1 LIDQVPTVVLEPV
14 EGPLQVRVKKR
25 YVFLA
30 GAIYGLAMRLLFG
43 LPFYFSSEQSTAAS
57 EAMLTSFL
65 ILVPLVI
72 GALTVYFSGGKERS
86 LGYSI
91 FAPWIPILMFVLG
104 TAILLIEG
112 SICIAMAVPLFLAVS
127 SLGGFLMWVALKYF
141 RPSRTVMHSVLL
153 LPLLA
158 GTWEREQ
165 TMPVVIEKSDA
176 SIWINAKPEVIW
188 QLINNAEAIKPV
200 EMEQGLA
207 YKIGVPYPES
217 ALTVA
222 TETGRVRKLRWD
234 KGVRF
239 DEPITDWVENR
250 FIRWQYSFPAG
261 AIPPN
266 ALDEH
271 VVIGGKYFDLEDTSY
286 SLLPENGGTRLGIN
300 VTYRVSTQFNWYA
313 NFWGRLLVDDAAHTI
328 LAFYKRRAE
337 IDSVKT
343 LTSLSGGRSSPNEA
357 DNLVSK

>member
-1 LIDQVPTVVLEPV
+1 MIDPAPPVLAEQKPILPD
-14 EGPLQVRVKKR
+14 GIRKR

-30 GAIYGLAMRLLFG
+30 GAIYGLLMRLSFG
-43 LPFYFSSEQSTAAS
+43 LPYFFSSEKSTAAS

-65 ILVPLVI
+65 VLVPLI
-72 GALTVYFSGGKERS
+72 MGAVTVYFSGDKERS
-86 LGYSI
+86 LAYSL

-104 TAILLIEG
+104 TALLLIEG
-112 SICIAMAVPLFLAVS
+112 SICIAMAAPLFMAVS
-127 SLGGFLMWVALKYF
+127 SLGGFLMWLALKYF
-141 RPSRTVMHSVLL
+141 RPSRTLIHSLLL

-158 GTWEREQ
+158 GTWERDQ
-165 TMPVVIEKSDA
+165 AMPVLIEKSDA

-188 QLINNAEAIKPV
+188 QLINNAEAIKPA

-207 YKIGVPYPES
+207 YKIGLPYPES
-217 ALTVA
+217 ALTIT

-239 DEPITDWVENR
+239 DEPIIDWVENR
-250 FIRWQYSFPAG
+250 YVRWQYSFPAG

-286 SLLPENGGTRLGIN
+286 LLTPERAGTRLSIH

-313 NFWGRLLVDDAAHTI
+313 NFWGQLLVDDAAGTI

-337 IDSVKT
+337 IVS
-343 LTSLSGGRSSPNEA
+343 SL
-357 DNLVSK
+357 